1 MSESHRVIRLVDL
14 LETED
19 GELFYNVISSSFF
32 SKNKDVEKF
41 LKEKA
46 VQSVKLCTSSTYLVI
61 SKENPNDLLGYFS
74 LATKMLTLK
83 KVSLSKST
91 ERTISRYGYY
101 DEDSD
106 SYKIPAIL
114 IAQFGRNFN
123 ESSKSISGADLMGIT
138 LRQVKTVLSFSSG
151 KTVFLECE
159 KKKILIDFYSDKGFI
174 ILDNEV
180 ISKDSKELKQMYRLV

>member
-1 MSESHRVIRLVDL
+1 MSESHKVIRLVDL

-174 ILDNEV
+174 ALDNEV

>member
-1 MSESHRVIRLVDL
+1 MSESHKVIRLVDL

-174 ILDNEV
+174 SLDNEV

>member
-1 MSESHRVIRLVDL
+1 MSESHKVIRLVDL

-159 KKKILIDFYSDKGFI
+159 KKRILIDFYSDKGFI
-174 ILDNEV
+174 ALDNEV